1 MLEGKLKKKYDFFE
15 FYSELKIPR
24 ENILNEKES
33 QNLIETSN
41 LIAEEELNQYNN
53 NLKIEHT
60 TFIIKAPN
68 KLLIILSINKDL
80 PLKVEKNKS
89 IFAIPLTTPILQ
101 VISFMPDSKNESIII
116 STGDSIDNIQV
127 LQIDIRKL
135 MHEASYNILNF
146 ITNSLKIIPIK
157 DSLALVLHYS
167 TTKYGNG
174 GLKLWKYFREEIYNF
189 NKVYNFTYNFQNNKI
204 VCLDNKEA
212 PYIFSIYSF
221 DETYFNKTK
230 SELLQPEFFIS
241 LNEFIK
247 NIEENEIELFLHLES
262 FSNIICFWAKNK
274 NILSGYLLGI
284 FFVNFKDKKCFDY
297 VEITF
302 EAKNQYIFKINEISN
317 EIYLFNLTE
326 EMLNIYSFNKKDVLS
341 SDDLYISKI
350 QFNGNIK
357 GVDFTENNGLVI
369 LTEQNNLVCYSKNE
383 NIFNNFKKDFKSNA
397 SIINDN
403 FNNSLSEEDL
413 LNLNNNINKLFI
425 NSDLSLNKFNNK
437 EENLSLNKQKS
448 EHIKKR
454 NIGLEKIDLKIYNKK
469 NIIIKDNKKERKE
482 IKEAKELIERND
494 INIPNKN
501 KREKKLHNN
510 IITIKLD
517 SYTQTPKEIGK
528 INKIKSEKI
537 DRFCQTD
544 EKKREKDNEINNNF
558 EIKENILDEDS
569 IKNEKDENENKI
581 NITIKNLEKQY
592 KLFNERNEI
601 KNKFLSINNDKLF
614 IIKLINAFKDD
625 VNKLENDLI
634 QNITESNLN
643 QITDNIISINSNLE
657 QNLNNISRNNL
668 FSNSKN
674 INIILIKSKYFI
686 SQTKSIILDMEN
698 IKNKIIEIFK
708 SQNDIHQ
715 NIDNNNNNNCD
726 YESIEL
732 INKVI
737 NIELINKK
745 DLKNKIAKLLS
756 KIKNLDDIIN
766 SFSEI
771 NSNKINNE
779 NKLIYMIYNCLYEI
793 NKINEMYKYNKFKI
807 SKKQENE
814 LIYGL
819 INPFIE
825 FIKNI
830 ISKYKKK
837 IEILSKDINQ
847 LNKYKENLDKKINSL
862 CLNKSEIK
870 EKNEKEDGNIEYK
883 LSNYL
888 EEIYEENN
896 FYSYKGNIVKNQYI
910 IIEDEFK
917 S

>member
-41 LIAEEELNQYNN
+41 LIAEEELTQYNN

-167 TTKYGNG
+167 TAKYGNG
-174 GLKLWKYFREEIYNF
+174 GLKLWKHFREEIYNF

-383 NIFNNFKKDFKSNA
+383 NIFKNSKKEFKSNE
-397 SIINDN
+397 SILNDN

-469 NIIIKDNKKERKE
+469 NIIIKDKKKERKE

-698 IKNKIIEIFK
+698 IKNKIIDIIK
-708 SQNDIHQ
+708 NQNDFHQ
-715 NIDNNNNNNCD
+715 NIDNKNNCD

-745 DLKNKIAKLLS
+745 ELKNKIEKLLF

-830 ISKYKKK
+830 ISNFESK